1 MRIAC
6 HLAIVATLAGAPS
19 IVAQNSFLTLLPQV
33 EETAEGAEAEVPLVS
48 FEKLITFLPV
58 PPLRW
63 KAEAP
68 TGSTTDNRT
77 LRLSSARRM
86 YYQGEG
92 DDAPRV
98 VITILD
104 STNNRDYFESP
115 AEEWPANSESEDGY
129 DRRVEVEGMRAF
141 EHYSKAAKTSSLS
154 VFVGERYFVQIEY
167 TNGEPEKLK
176 KWFKLIDIKGLAAL
190 K

>member
-1 MRIAC
+1 M
-6 HLAIVATLAGAPS
+6 LAGAS
-19 IVAQNSFLTLLPQV
+19 SLVAQSPFPSLLPRV
-33 EETAEGAEAEVPLVS
+33 EEPVAEEVPLVG
-48 FEKLITFLPV
+48 FEKLIAFLPV

-68 TGSTTDNRT
+68 TGNTTDT
-77 LRLSSARRM
+77 DAVRLSSARRI
-86 YYQGEG
+86 YYKGEE

-115 AEEWPANSESEDGY
+115 SEEWPASSETDDGY
-129 DRRVEVEGMRAF
+129 DRRVEVDGMRAF

-154 VFVGERYFVQIEY
+154 VFVGQRYFVQIEY

-176 KWFKLIDIKGLAAL
+176 KWLKLIDIKGLAAL